1 MTESLIIALVLLL
14 CGAVAYLRPQTRS
27 TMRGKSPRRNPDID
41 WRAVRRTGGAGM
53 MLLGVVIG
61 GGSWLLVQAGTSGET
76 LAAVRLGALFVG
88 AIAVI
93 AAVETRKNRK
103 R

>member
-14 CGAVAYLRPQTRS
+14 CGAVAYLRPQSIS
-27 TMRGKSPRRNPDID
+27 TMPGKSPRRNPDID
-41 WRAVRRTGGAGM
+41 WRAVRGTGGAGM
-53 MLLGVVIG
+53 MLLGIVIG
-61 GGSWLLVQAGTSGET
+61 GGSWLLVQAGTSDET
-76 LAAVRLGALFVG
+76 LTAVRLGALFVG